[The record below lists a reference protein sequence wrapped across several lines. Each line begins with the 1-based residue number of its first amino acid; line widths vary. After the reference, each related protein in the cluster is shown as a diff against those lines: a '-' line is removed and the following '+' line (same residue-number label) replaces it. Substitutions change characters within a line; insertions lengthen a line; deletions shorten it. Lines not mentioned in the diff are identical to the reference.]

1 MAKVTVDFSEA
12 ESFEAIPDGEY
23 PVVIAEAEL
32 RESKSSDYP
41 YINLTLEV
49 AEGEHEGRKLWAT
62 ASLHPKALWRTKEL
76 FENLGLEGES
86 LDLDVDEDTN
96 AILEP
101 EFVGMP
107 AIAVVSSEIAEQGA
121 RKGQLRNVVDTLLSA
136 QPSQGAKKAAGKPA
150 AKKPGK
156 KTFS

>member
-23 PVVIAEAEL
+23 ACVIDEAEL

-41 YINLTLEV
+41 YINLTLSV

-76 FENLGLEGES
+76 FENLGINGEAI
-86 LDLDVDEDTN
+86 DLDVDEDSN
-96 AILEP
+96 AVLDP

-107 AIAVVSSEIAEQGA
+107 VTAVVSSEIAEQGA
-121 RKGQLRNVVDTLLSA
+121 NKGKLRNVVDTLLSA
-136 QPSQGAKKAAGKPA
+136 HPVGAKSDKKPA

-156 KTFS
+156 QKKTFS